1 LWAIDPADLEINLRQ
16 VIYVG
21 TPEVESQAS
30 STELNRRHKAAAT
43 TVACLLVAV
52 VLLSIVAF
60 LGKGYLREQ
69 QNPSLDIG
77 LRIVILF
84 LGLGSI
90 VVRRTRFSTMRL
102 QDIGALQGASGLLI
116 TLERTTLQLAVL
128 GAAIAA
134 LGFIGTL
141 VTGNERYTYWA
152 GLIAIVVLLYC
163 YPSRRAWTRTLQLF
177 VPSTQ

>member
-1 LWAIDPADLEINLRQ
+1 
-16 VIYVG
+16 VIAVAS
-21 TPEVESQAS
+21 PEAQSQTFSA
-30 STELNRRHKAAAT
+30 ELIRRHKAAAT
-43 TVACLLVAV
+43 TVAGLLVAV

-69 QNPSLDIG
+69 QNANLDIG

-90 VVRRTRFSTMRL
+90 VMRRTRFSTMRL
-102 QDIGALQGASGLLI
+102 QDIGGLQGASGLLI
-116 TLERTTLQLAVL
+116 TLERTTLQLAVI
-128 GAAIAA
+128 GAGIAA

-141 VTGNERYTYWA
+141 VTGNDRYTYWS

-163 YPSRRAWTRTLQLF
+163 YPSRKAWTRTLQLF
-177 VPSTQ
+177 VPSTQSS